1 MGQPGEETHHFCPHG
16 GKSAEKRGQVS
27 VAPPPGGG
35 HPPLASDS
43 STPRWAGG
51 TWAPPPFLGTRPL
64 LGSRGGEGVAGRGP
78 PRQHPHGSSRPPSL
92 CAASLPTAGL
102 THAHMR
108 TDTGAHPSH
117 ACGSASRA
125 KGPRA
130 APTGGHSVTYTQNSC
145 PMDAATTLGS
155 QVFSREVGL
164 SLNRGVC

>member
-1 MGQPGEETHHFCPHG
+1 MGQPGEETHHFCLHG
-16 GKSAEKRGQVS
+16 GKSAKKRGQVS

-35 HPPLASDS
+35 TLQWLL
-43 STPRWAGG
+43 T
-51 TWAPPPFLGTRPL
+51 APPHGGLGEPGPL
-64 LGSRGGEGVAGRGP
+64 LPSWGRDPPLGSRGGEGVAGRGP

-117 ACGSASRA
+117 ARGRASRA